1 MAGRTGAV
9 VHVLI
14 AERAGPAGV
23 AGASET
29 PRGRGQRARAV
40 CAWLWRTRVVHSLA
54 VHAGKTLGAGAQ
66 VLVGRRVLTRP
77 SVLARL
83 VRTTVI
89 EI

>member
-23 AGASET
+23 AGAREAS
-29 PRGRGQRARAV
+29 RRRGQRAGAV
-40 CAWLWRTRVVHSLA
+40 RAWLWRARVVHTLA
-54 VHAGKTLGAGAQ
+54 VHAREALGAGAQ

-77 SVLARL
+77 SMLARL